1 MAISFCAIA
10 QPQGGSSDCLDA
22 DLGCNGDWYYTHM
35 VINIP
40 EFPSC
45 PITITYRDK
54 PCGPNT
60 YHYQL
65 YKIDWQVPDL
75 SNPNDP
81 SNPCY
86 ELHNAY
92 LESASGVGSMNRDQF
107 LQSLFHAA
115 LRKYARMSFDQKL
128 VLAQNDLAQD
138 PNNPVRQ
145 ANYQSFLCPNGQ
157 KIFRAT
163 YATCMSAVHGEF
175 PLQGGYK
182 TDTANTKG
190 SVSLSTTDPND
201 PNDVAQP
208 LQVQIKYYACNAEAV
223 CCLREFRIC
232 YNEATQF
239 TRIYS
244 TTTPPSDLS
253 LCPIDPPD
261 VDVIRQSNPG
271 FQVGRCLPYCDAG
284 EYTPPMIEIED
295 PANPDIS
302 KK

>member
-1 MAISFCAIA
+1 M
-10 QPQGGSSDCLDA
+10 
-22 DLGCNGDWYYTHM
+22 T
-35 VINIP
+35 IN
-40 EFPSC
+40 
-45 PITITYRDK
+45 YRSK

-60 YHYQL
+60 YHFQL
-65 YKIDWQVPDL
+65 FSIDWQIPDL
-75 SNPNDP
+75 ENLDDP

-92 LESASGVGSMNRDQF
+92 LESASGVGPMNRDQF

-115 LRKYARMSFDQKL
+115 LKKYARQTFDQKL

-138 PNNPVRQ
+138 PNDPERQ
-145 ANYQSFLCPNGQ
+145 AEYQSFLCPNGQ

-175 PLQGGYK
+175 PLQGGYR
-182 TDTANTKG
+182 TDTTATKG
-190 SVSLSTTDPND
+190 SGSFNSTDPND

-208 LQVQIKYYACNAEAV
+208 MQIQIKYYPCNADAV
-223 CCLREFRIC
+223 CCVREFRIC

-239 TRIYS
+239 TRTYS
-244 TTTPPSDLS
+244 STTPPANADV
-253 LCPIDPPD
+253 CPMDPPD

-284 EYTPPMIEIED
+284 EYTPPMIETEEH
-295 PANPDIS
+295 PTPDIS